1 MGVSSFIN
9 YFEHKVS
16 MKMLL
21 LILLVF
27 FIFLHTTVRGCC
39 HSHGFME
46 GLENNSKTTT
56 SPTETVKTLAK
67 NKIASKLSSS
77 TTSSSTPAATS
88 TSTTTTSSLP
98 ATSTLPVPV
107 TPPTSVH
114 SASKKEGF
122 VGSNTNYGESASYSL
137 HHVDAVD
144 TSKWGL
150 PSLTVKNGNQSAG
163 ARAIMNR
170 PNQSFPLPEGQLS
183 MFDNMPFSPE
193 CCPNAFSSSMGC
205 ACMNSDTYN
214 YLISRGG
221 NNVPYSEY

>member
-1 MGVSSFIN
+1 
-9 YFEHKVS
+9 
-16 MKMLL
+16 MLL
-21 LILLVF
+21 GILILF

-39 HSHGFME
+39 HNHGIME
-46 GLENNSKTTT
+46 GLENKTSK
-56 SPTETVKTLAK
+56 KQNK
-67 NKIASKLSSS
+67 NKLL
-77 TTSSSTPAATS
+77 P
-88 TSTTTTSSLP
+88 STTTTTTPSTLP
-98 ATSTLPVPV
+98 SVQTTTTSTLPSPV
-107 TPPTSVH
+107 TPPSSVH

-137 HHVDAVD
+137 SHTNAVD

-150 PSLTVKNGNQSAG
+150 PSLTMSKGHQNAAAQ
-163 ARAIMNR
+163 AIINR